1 MPNITDIIE
10 LLPREPKSR
19 YWRARPLGNITRIV
33 VHYDAVRVPK
43 EDYDPVARYVAQ
55 AQYHMKRNWN
65 ENGGPA
71 VYGFGLMYQ
80 DVFNPTY
87 RSVTRAVPNRD
98 TTPNSVQM
106 RRIA

>member
-1 MPNITDIIE
+1 MPNITDVIE
-10 LLPREPKSR
+10 QLPRDPKSR
-19 YWRARPLGNITRIV
+19 YWRARPLNKITRIV

-43 EDYDPVARYVAQ
+43 GEYDPVERYKAQARY
-55 AQYHMKRNWN
+55 HIGRNWN
-65 ENGGPA
+65 TGGGPP

-87 RSVTRAVPNRD
+87 RSATCAVPNRD